1 MNPEFVRAM
10 ADTISR
16 MYVSNP
22 YMSGDAFTYMWDI
35 SMALYNY
42 ADFVE
47 YTCVTG
53 PQNIYLD
60 ELLDEITYTL
70 DNDPTLHLV

>member
-1 MNPEFVRAM
+1 MKPDFVRAM
-10 ADTISR
+10 ADTVSR
-16 MYVSNP
+16 VFISNP
-22 YMSGDAFTYMWDI
+22 YVDENTLAYMYDV
-35 SMALYNY
+35 SMALYSY

-60 ELLDEITYTL
+60 ELLDEIFYTL
-70 DNDPTLHLV
+70 DNDPTLHRM

>member
-1 MNPEFVRAM
+1 MKPDFVRAM

-16 MYVSNP
+16 MFVGNP
-22 YMSGDAFTYMWDI
+22 YIKGDAFIYMYDMT
-35 SMALYNY
+35 MALYSY

-47 YTCVTG
+47 YTCATG

-60 ELLDEITYTL
+60 ELLEEIAWTL
-70 DNDPTLHLV
+70 DNDPVLHLA